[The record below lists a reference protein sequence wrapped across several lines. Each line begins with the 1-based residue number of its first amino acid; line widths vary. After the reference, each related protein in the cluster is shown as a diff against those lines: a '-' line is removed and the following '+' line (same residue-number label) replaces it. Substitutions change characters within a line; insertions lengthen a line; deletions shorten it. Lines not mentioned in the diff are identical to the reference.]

1 MALMLPVATLPTP
14 EIDQRVCITI
24 DQDTGTMYTIGSDYI
39 LYSIDKYGMVTNLGT
54 LTTLRGV
61 PRCIYWYAEEQ
72 TLWITSDNSGYLTIV
87 NGDGSG
93 ETTYYLPV
101 EIIPRSIRIYAL
113 SATLR
118 VIYVSSQSTGEIYG
132 FLKDDPGTWTVTD
145 PYHWVDSIEIIGTNL
160 YAIWTDEGQLLEFQ
174 LDPDTGR
181 PSLSR
186 VAPFT
191 FITGAECQLYSP
203 DGINLYMNPPNSTNI
218 LFIDTTFLSVSRTW
232 YYTADVFLIDSA
244 QTESGKPFVVRNN
257 KVYLVRHKNKLVSID
272 IPDII
277 HLPYKY
283 SFISTF
289 PSISLM
295 PQVTLFDTENNTN
308 LMVALD
314 SIQLVRGDLPVQ
326 DGTINFLNVYGSAF
340 GLIKK
345 IAIPLDASPSIQTS
359 YGPYTYASSD
369 ISVPIPNFIDSKVPT
384 VTFTITY
391 TDKTGMETEFVGDAF
406 VTLLFYRYSGN
417 DAYKKA

>member
-1 MALMLPVATLPTP
+1 MLPVATLPTP
-14 EIDQRVCITI
+14 GIDQRVSITI
-24 DQDTGTMYTIGSDYI
+24 DQDTGTMYTIGTDYI

-54 LTTLRGV
+54 LTTLIGV

-72 TLWITSDNSGYLTIV
+72 TLWISSDNSGSLTIV

-93 ETTYYLPV
+93 ETTYDFPV
-101 EIIPRSIRIYAL
+101 GIIPRSIRIYAL
-113 SATLR
+113 SASLR
-118 VIYVSSQSTGEIYG
+118 IIYVSSQLTGEIYG
-132 FLKDDPGTWTVTD
+132 FFKDDPATWTVIGT
-145 PYHWVDSIEIIGTNL
+145 YHWVDSIEIIGTNL
-160 YAIWTDEGQLLEFQ
+160 YAIWTDQGKLVEFQIDPNNGQLYQ
-174 LDPDTGR
+174 
-181 PSLSR
+181 SR

-191 FITGAECQLYSP
+191 FTMGSECQLYSP

-218 LFIDTTFLSVSRTW
+218 LFIDTTDLSVSRTW
-232 YYTADVFLIDSA
+232 YYTADVFDIDSG
-244 QTESGKPFVVRNN
+244 QTESGKQIVVHNN

-272 IPDII
+272 VPDII

-289 PSISLM
+289 PSITLM
-295 PQVTLFDTENNTN
+295 PQVTLFDTANNTN
-308 LMVALD
+308 LMLAID
-314 SIQLVRGDLPVQ
+314 SIELVRCDLPAQ
-326 DGTINFLNVYGSAF
+326 DGTIKFLNVYGSAF

-345 IAIPLDASPSIQTS
+345 IPIPLDASSSIQTS

-391 TDKTGMETEFVGDAF
+391 TDNTGIETEFVGDAF